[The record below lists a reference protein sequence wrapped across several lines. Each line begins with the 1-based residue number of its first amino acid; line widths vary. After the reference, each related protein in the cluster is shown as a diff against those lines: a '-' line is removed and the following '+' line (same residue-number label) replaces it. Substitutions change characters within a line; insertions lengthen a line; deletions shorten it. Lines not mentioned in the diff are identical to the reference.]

1 MLRILTICLITVF
14 TTNTF
19 AQETPSTKPIERLAI
34 EKLDFLVGS
43 WAGEGVSYDNDG
55 SENKYY
61 DTEDF
66 WFDLQNSLL
75 IIQARGFRDNKQFY
89 GLHTVIYF
97 DNDKQKYVYNPYSS
111 RGLSRSFYCD
121 LKTKKLLCYL
131 EDQTYRLT
139 FQRTADGKWNE
150 FGERL
155 TDGAW
160 QKNFETILAPVISV
174 K

>member
-1 MLRILTICLITVF
+1 MLRTLTICLIWAF
-14 TTNTF
+14 TTNAV
-19 AQETPSTKPIERLAI
+19 AQEASSTKSIERLAI
-34 EKLDFLVGS
+34 EKLEFLVGN
-43 WAGEGVSYDNDG
+43 WAGEGVSYANNG
-55 SENKYY
+55 SESEYY
-61 DTEDF
+61 DTEDV

-97 DNDKQKYVYNPYSS
+97 DKEKQKYVYNPYSS
-111 RGLSRSFYCD
+111 SGLSRSFYCD
-121 LKTKKLLCYL
+121 LKAKKLLCYL
-131 EDQTYRLT
+131 EDQSYRLT